1 MLTEFK
7 IPEVGENITSGT
19 AVKISVTV
27 GQTVKKDQSLLELE
41 TDKAT
46 IEVPSSVAGVIKEI
60 LITEGAKVNIGQIV
74 MKIEA
79 GASAPEKTD
88 PKAATPAAAAPAPT
102 ATTTTSAAEKP
113 AAVAPTQ
120 TNTTA
125 APVQK
130 TIAPQPSKA
139 PVAQLPVTQTE
150 VSAAPSVRRLARELG
165 INIGEVPG
173 TGPGGRISKDDV
185 KAYTKRL
192 ISAAPSL
199 GGGSVTTIPLP
210 DFSKW
215 GETQRQPMNNIRR
228 KTAEHLSHA
237 WNAIPHVTQF
247 DKADITTLEKLR
259 KKFSKPDRK
268 LSITPFLMKIIA
280 AALKNF
286 PQFNASVDMTNGEII
301 YKKYY
306 TIGVAVDTPNGL
318 LVPVIRDVDQK
329 SILELSAELNT
340 LAEKARDKK
349 LSIDDM
355 RGGTFTISNLGG
367 VGGTNFSPI
376 VNWPEVAILGVARAG
391 MEPKYDQTG
400 HFAPALML
408 PLSLSYDHRLIDG
421 ADGARFL
428 RWVAEAIEQ
437 PFLMELD
444 SK

>member
-46 IEVPSSVAGVIKEI
+46 VEVPSSVAGVIKEI
-60 LITEGAKVNIGQIV
+60 LIAEGAKVNIGQIV

-79 GASAPEKTD
+79 GASAPQKAEEKSPT
-88 PKAATPAAAAPAPT
+88 PTAPAPAATNTTVAAPAPAAT
-102 ATTTTSAAEKP
+102 ATTVAAAQKTSAP
-113 AAVAPTQ
+113 P
-120 TNTTA
+120 
-125 APVQK
+125 
-130 TIAPQPSKA
+130 PSKA
-139 PVAQLPVTQTE
+139 SVAQLPLTQIE

-199 GGGSVTTIPLP
+199 GGGTVATIPLP

-215 GETQRQPMNNIRR
+215 GQTERQPMNNIRR

-247 DKADITTLEKLR
+247 DKADITNLEKLR

-268 LSITPFLMKIIA
+268 LSITPFLMKVIA
-280 AALKNF
+280 ASLKNF
-286 PQFNASVDMTNGEII
+286 PQFNASVDMATGEII

-318 LVPVIRDVDQK
+318 LVPVIRDVEK
-329 SILELSAELNT
+329 KTILELSQELNT

-376 VNWPEVAILGVARAG
+376 VNWPEVAILGVARAS
-391 MEPKYDQTG
+391 MEPKYEQTG
-400 HFAPALML
+400 NFAPALML

-428 RWVAEAIEQ
+428 RWVADAIEQ